1 MLDHVDVAA
10 ALEALHDEV
19 ARLLRQTTDHA
30 AVAIAILAP
39 RLHVRAVAVQ
49 LDPDLPVHDAA
60 PLVDLAAA
68 TVPVATVRIV
78 APIAV
83 AAVVPAIV
91 AAIIAPVAAIIAAVV
106 AAIIASRHA
115 LVFEATRFLRG
126 ATVHAAVARADAGV
140 GGVVPRAVAADDDA

>member
-10 ALEALHDEV
+10 PFEALHDEV

-91 AAIIAPVAAIIAAVV
+91 AAIIAPVAAIV

-115 LVFEATRFLRG
+115 LVLEATRFLRG
-126 ATVHAAVARADAGV
+126 AAVHAAVARADAGV
-140 GGVVPRAVAADDDA
+140 GGVVPRAVAADDD